1 MRWILL
7 RALSIGFLVFPA
19 ACGYRL
25 VSSVQTLPGGVRS
38 LGIPTFI
45 NTTRQYKL
53 EQGITEAVLQ
63 EFFLRTRVP
72 VNSSASGV
80 DAVFEGVIRDMRS
93 SPVSFGK
100 DGFASEFLVTV
111 QISARLVRINDGA
124 ILWQNPDFIYQ
135 SRYVMNSSVT
145 EFFSEGNAALN
156 RLARDFA
163 ASLAST
169 VLTR

>member
-1 MRWILL
+1 MLL
-7 RALSIGFLVFPA
+7 RALSISLLLFPA

-25 VSSVQTLPGGVRS
+25 VSAVQILPGGVRS

-72 VNSSASGV
+72 VNSDASGV
-80 DAVFEGVIRDMRS
+80 DAVFQGVIRDMRS
-93 SPVSFGK
+93 SPVSFDK
-100 DGFASEFLVTV
+100 EGFASEFLVTV
-111 QISARLVRINDGA
+111 QISAKLVRVRDGA
-124 ILWQNPDFIYQ
+124 VLWQNPDFVYQ
-135 SRYVMNSSVT
+135 NRYVLNSRVT
-145 EFFSEGNAALN
+145 EFFSEENAALG

>member
-1 MRWILL
+1 MLL
-7 RALSIGFLVFPA
+7 RALSISLLLFPA

-25 VSSVQTLPGGVRS
+25 VSAVQILPGGVRS

-53 EQGITEAVLQ
+53 EQVITEAVLQ

-72 VNSSASGV
+72 VNSDASGV
-80 DAVFEGVIRDMRS
+80 DAVFQGVIRDMRS
-93 SPVSFGK
+93 SPVSFDK
-100 DGFASEFLVTV
+100 EGFASEFLVTV
-111 QISARLVRINDGA
+111 QISAKLVRVRDGA
-124 ILWQNPDFIYQ
+124 VLWQNPDFVYQ
-135 SRYVMNSSVT
+135 NRYVLNSRVT
-145 EFFSEGNAALN
+145 EFFSEENAALG